1 LTWTDDTGPT
11 VWRHGRGNGEAQ
23 PKSPLLRDENS
34 GGSKRAGFRA
44 VRVPVGLCGS
54 APVWPVLRPVARR
67 PWGRARS
74 DAAVRGA
81 EGPAR
86 HARDNSSGGKGIFG
100 SDSFAAPVGSA
111 MSSDPPLHFRPYPC
125 HVAEYPRAAKAHQSE
140 GASSVQGQHRK
151 SPAHLSIN
159 ALLLRCLRPPHHAN
173 RAREHHH
180 EQERNTAA
188 AGRGGASSPFPTRCP
203 LRDSA
208 ASRRVCICARAQE
221 PPLRSP

>member
-1 LTWTDDTGPT
+1 MVERISHGLFQEYTRRPAPMQIPQNLWAIAGCGRRQTCRHACHTRSGLARLSFYLGQSKRGPQHGHCPLTWTDDTGPT

-100 SDSFAAPVGSA
+100 SDSFAAPSA
-111 MSSDPPLHFRPYPC
+111 RP
-125 HVAEYPRAAKAHQSE
+125 
-140 GASSVQGQHRK
+140 
-151 SPAHLSIN
+151 
-159 ALLLRCLRPPHHAN
+159 
-173 RAREHHH
+173 
-180 EQERNTAA
+180 
-188 AGRGGASSPFPTRCP
+188 
-203 LRDSA
+203 
-208 ASRRVCICARAQE
+208 
-221 PPLRSP
+221 